1 MTSARQAAALK
12 WGMTSDCMTWEAAI
26 DAWLVALRAAGR
38 PGTTIRTNRQHL
50 QQAAAESGTRGP
62 WGATTLDLLAYM
74 GSHDWAPET
83 RHGHRTSLRGFYA
96 WGVKAGY
103 IATSPAHELPSVRR
117 TPPRPRPLPERL
129 LTDALRQ
136 ADPRTRLMVRLA
148 GEHGLRRGEVAA
160 VHSRDVIVDL
170 VGYSLVVH
178 GKGGRDR
185 VVPLADDVAR
195 AVLAARGFAFPGQ
208 IDGHVSPWWVGKL
221 VGRVLPEGWTTHT
234 LRHRFATRAYA
245 IDHDVFSVQEL
256 LGHASAETTRRY
268 VQLPDDAKRRLVA
281 AVAA

>member
-1 MTSARQAAALK
+1 
-12 WGMTSDCMTWEAAI
+12 MTSDSMTWEAAI
-26 DAWLVALRAAGR
+26 DAWLTALRAAGR
-38 PGTTIRTNRQHL
+38 PETTIRTQRQHV
-50 QQAAAESGTRGP
+50 QQCAAQGGLPSP
-62 WGATTLDLLAYM
+62 WVATSASLLAYM
-74 GSHDWAPET
+74 GARDWVPET

-96 WGVKAGY
+96 WGVRAGY
-103 IATSPAHELPSVRR
+103 IESSPAHELPSVRR

-129 LTDALRQ
+129 LTDALRR
-136 ADPRTRLMVRLA
+136 ADGRTRLMVRLA

-178 GKGGRDR
+178 GKGGRER

-195 AVLAARGFAFPGQ
+195 AILGARGHAFPGQ
-208 IDGHVSPWWVGKL
+208 VDGHVSPWWVGKL